1 MDSSGDPRESFT
13 RDILEKARAIFF
25 FFLLNVLPIKSREKN
40 EMEYD
45 LFENSITERNTKKLP
60 KVSFWFTF
68 QLIQRGNVCFLVMQ

>member
-1 MDSSGDPRESFT
+1 VV
-13 RDILEKARAIFF
+13 ILEKALPEIFSKRLERFF

>member
-1 MDSSGDPRESFT
+1 VV
-13 RDILEKARAIFF
+13 ILEKALPEIFSKRLERFFF

-68 QLIQRGNVCFLVMQ
+68 QLIQRGNVF